1 MLSQLM
7 PNSTPNN
14 PDLFTTAG
22 AETDQ
27 IDVKISQRIIHLF
40 SEGLYSSPNKAV
52 EELVSNSFDA
62 GAENVHIILSA
73 DLRDSDA
80 TIVVIDDGEG
90 MDIDGLKQ
98 HWIIGKSTRRRGA
111 GSSSRRKPI
120 GKFGIGKLSTYVLA
134 TKLTHICKSGD
145 TYYAATMDYSNLE
158 GSDSDAS
165 QEVFNEQRIQIPL
178 RTLTE
183 EQARE
188 VVQRWIDGEKG
199 GYRALRLFGAD
210 ASDSWTVAVMS
221 GLKPMGKKISLGRL
235 KWVLRTAMPQRS
247 DFRLF
252 LDGDPVTPPELDEPL
267 AKFVIGKD
275 VMIQKSKP
283 CPKRLIEREDT
294 NELPDSI
301 HRYGLYDDDGLL
313 GRITGYI
320 EIFKDQLDTGKPKFE
335 LSNGFFVYVH
345 GRRVNVDDP
354 GFGIERNLL
363 RHGTFSRFRMVAH
376 IDSLDDKL
384 RSSRESFQQG
394 DLYEGVQNFLRAG
407 FNLARNKLVEYDRT
421 QTPAARISASISSAP
436 GSMTRKPLLALAR
449 MVAESKATPF
459 YLRFPSG
466 LSAKAQAEFLE
477 TLKQQSEEAEGLL
490 RSTEL
495 SALDSKDGLAIFD
508 VLQGTLLINSSHPF
522 VAAFQEYFTDARKSL
537 PLEMLAMSEVLMEAH
552 LYHMGLDESVIRD
565 VIGRRDELLRQFV
578 RTSARRTAGMIAL
591 ALTEARDDENKLEEE
606 MRAAFEAMGF
616 ANVIRIGGS
625 GTPDGT
631 AEAHLAA
638 TEKGTIQRYKV
649 GLEAKSGGKVSAHR
663 LDVSG
668 IARHM
673 KDYDCDHHL
682 VIGNSFATSTG
693 EDCASVQEINTY
705 RENTKREKC
714 EKTITLMHID
724 DLARLIRIASAKRVG
739 GLSRLRDLFRNCVT
753 PEKSKEWV
761 DNLAAETPENWPY
774 IEILETIWHLAEE
787 EPNEAVEYAAV
798 ITELRH
804 RSPPVRMNKSN
815 LIECCKAMQVMARNV
830 VFARDN
836 TVEIDRRP
844 DLILEDIRAAV
855 GEYPEEERRT
865 IHI

>member
-1 MLSQLM
+1 M
-7 PNSTPNN
+7 PNSTSSN
-14 PDLFTTAG
+14 PDAFTTAG
-22 AETDQ
+22 AQKDQ
-27 IDVKISQRIIHLF
+27 IEVKISHRIIQLF

-62 GAENVHIILSA
+62 GAENVHIILSP
-73 DLRDSDA
+73 DLRDPDA

-90 MDIDGLKQ
+90 MNADGLKK
-98 HWIIGKSTRRRGA
+98 HWVIGESTRRSPTR
-111 GSSSRRKPI
+111 SPRRKPI

-134 TKLTHICKSGD
+134 SKLTHICKSGD
-145 TYYAATMDYSNLE
+145 TYYAATMDYSNLA
-158 GSDSDAS
+158 GSAKQASDG
-165 QEVFNEQRIQIPL
+165 VFAEQTIRIPL

-183 EQARE
+183 QEAQDA
-188 VVQRWIDGEKG
+188 VQLWIHGEKQ
-199 GYRALRLFGAD
+199 GYQALRLFGED
-210 ASDSWTVAVMS
+210 VPDSWTVAIMS
-221 GLKPMGKKISLGRL
+221 DLKSMGKKISPGRL

-252 LDGDPVTPPELDEPL
+252 LDGDPITPPEMDPPL
-267 AKFVIGKD
+267 AKMVIGKD
-275 VMIQKSKP
+275 FIQMPSP
-283 CPKRLIEREDT
+283 CPRNLIEREDT
-294 NELPDSI
+294 SEDEDSI
-301 HRYGLYDDDGLL
+301 HRYGVYHQGLL

-320 EIFKDQLDTGKPKFE
+320 EIFRDELDRGKPRFE
-335 LSNGFFVYVH
+335 QSSGFFVYVR

-363 RHGTFSRFRMVAH
+363 RHGTFSRFTMIVH
-376 IDSLDDKL
+376 IDSLDDAL

-394 DLYEGVQNFLRAG
+394 DLYEAVQNFLRAG
-407 FNLARNKLVEYDRT
+407 FNLARKELVEQDRA

-449 MVAESKATPF
+449 MVAESKANPF

-466 LSAKAQAEFLE
+466 LSVKAQAEFLDA
-477 TLKQQSEEAEGLL
+477 LKQQSEQAEGLL

-495 SALDSKDGLAIFD
+495 SALDSKDGLAVFD
-508 VLQGTLLINSSHPF
+508 IQQGTLLINSYHPF
-522 VAAFQEYFTDARKSL
+522 VAAFQEYFTDIRESL
-537 PLEMLAMSEVLMEAH
+537 PLEMLAMSEILMEAH
-552 LYHMGLDESVIRD
+552 LYHMGLEETVIRD

-591 ALTEARDDENKLEEE
+591 ALTEARDNSSKLEEE

-625 GTPDGT
+625 GKPDGT

-638 TEKGTIQRYKV
+638 TEDGTVQRYKV
-649 GLEAKSGGKVSAHR
+649 GLEAKSGKPVSAGR
-663 LDVSG
+663 LNVSG

-682 VIGNSFATSTG
+682 VIGNGFATSLHK
-693 EDCASVQEINTY
+693 DLASVREINTHKD
-705 RENTKREKC
+705 NTG
-714 EKTITLMHID
+714 KTITLMHID

-739 GLSRLRDLFRNCVT
+739 GLRRLRNLFRDCVT
-753 PEKSKEWV
+753 PEESNKWV
-761 DNLAAETPENWPY
+761 DGLDAETPDNWPY
-774 IEILETIWHLAEE
+774 REILDTIWHLAEE
-787 EPNEAVEYAAV
+787 QPNEAVEYAAV
-798 ITELRH
+798 VSELRH
-804 RSPPVRMNKSN
+804 LAPPVRMPKND
-815 LIECCKAMQVMARNV
+815 LIECCKAMQVMARDV
-830 VFARDN
+830 VFARNN

-855 GEYPEEERRT
+855 GDYPEQERRT